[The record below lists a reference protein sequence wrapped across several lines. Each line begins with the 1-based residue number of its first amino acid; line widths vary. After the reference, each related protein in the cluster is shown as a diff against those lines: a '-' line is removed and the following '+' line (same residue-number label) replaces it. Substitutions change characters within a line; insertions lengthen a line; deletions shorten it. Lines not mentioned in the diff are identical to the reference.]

1 MCYLYDIARHT
12 AHNKVSWYKPTQWLT
27 IHIHGLVIK
36 IMTSDDDNGDD
47 DCYYYY
53 YYNDDDDNGDDN
65 DDAEGDD
72 ARKNILSNQRQG
84 KQVQFIDA
92 SHQN

>member
-36 IMTSDDDNGDD
+36 IMTSDDDNDDD
-47 DCYYYY
+47 DCYYDYYY

-65 DDAEGDD
+65 DDAEGDG

-84 KQVQFIDA
+84 RW
-92 SHQN
+92 